1 MVFATTLPTIVVR
14 ATGSIAAVAKSTAVT
29 FCGAF
34 SLTQPQIS
42 DWLFCFCV
50 VVIKRVAVC
59 HARILFSSVVHFALI
74 AILSA
79 VPPRCRVVLGA
90 SVVPVAVHADKTRVS
105 GASTANNFFTDI
117 FLIHS

>member
-42 DWLFCFCV
+42 DWIFCFCV
-50 VVIKRVAVC
+50 VVIRRVAVC
-59 HARILFSSVVHFALI
+59 AAGRVFCAVVHFALI

-79 VPPRCRVVLGA
+79 LPPSRRVVLGA
-90 SVVPVAVHADKTRVS
+90 SEVAVGVHADKASGS
-105 GASTANNFFTDI
+105 GASTPNSVSADL
-117 FLIHS
+117 FLVH